1 MDVDLVYLWV
11 DGNDPEWQAKRKA
24 FIGNIQENTEINCKG
39 RYADND
45 ELRYSLRSVEKYAPW
60 IHRVFIVTDNQIPV
74 WLNTSNPKVKVI
86 NHEEIMPEICSPC
99 FNSTLIEQF
108 LYKIPGLSEH
118 FLYAN
123 DDMFLNKPITFN
135 TFFAADGYPIIRLY
149 RKPFRKL
156 CWLWREQ
163 IRKKPLNNY
172 RLEIKNADKL
182 VEKKYGVY
190 YNGLPH
196 HNIDAYLRSDCQR
209 VVEEIFK
216 TEMKAMRTCHMRS
229 KENIQRVIF
238 SYVALAENHGHLRY
252 VSKRSSQHLAIHREK
267 DYERLRRYN
276 PLFFCMNDSQYAKDC
291 DRERAKNFLVSYYP
305 NKSEF
310 EK

>member
-1 MDVDLVYLWV
+1 MTQYTAVKNALFPGVV
-11 DGNDPEWQAKRKA
+11 PNVKATVCTAVPSPMVVPVINPPKRYPL
-24 FIGNIQENTEINCKG
+24 FSLPHFRNVIPQSNT
-39 RYADND
+39 A
-45 ELRYSLRSVEKYAPW
+45 AM
-60 IHRVFIVTDNQIPV
+60 
-74 WLNTSNPKVKVI
+74 LNLAAVI

-216 TEMKAMRTCHMRS
+216 TEMEAMRTCHMRS